1 MTDETMTDQTMNNQ
15 TIRILVVD
23 DHPMFRDGVS
33 RSLAEQPDLE
43 VCGEGASADQ
53 AIRLDRELRPDVILL
68 DLSMPGGGLNALSVI
83 LEQSPDAK
91 VVVLTASEADEDVLM
106 ALRSGARGYVLKGVP
121 AATLI
126 EVVRGAVVGESY
138 VSPALAARILAELRA
153 PAPTPANAEK
163 DDSAQDMLASL
174 TRREEEI
181 LKLVAAGNS
190 NKEVAR
196 RIDLQE
202 KTVKHHMTRI
212 LQKLNVRNR
221 TEAAMLLRDAN
232 RRT

>member
-1 MTDETMTDQTMNNQ
+1 MTEK

-23 DHPMFRDGVS
+23 DHPMFREGVS
-33 RSLAEQPDLE
+33 RSLSEQSGLK
-43 VCGEGASADQ
+43 VCGEGASADE

-68 DLSMPGGGLNALSVI
+68 DLSMPGGGLHALRII
-83 LEQSPDAK
+83 LEQSPDAR

-121 AATLI
+121 ATTLI
-126 EVVRGAVVGESY
+126 EVVRGVIIGESY
-138 VSPALAARILAELRA
+138 VSPALAARILAELRTGA
-153 PAPTPANAEK
+153 PPVAGIEK
-163 DDSAQDMLASL
+163 SESSQDMLASL

-196 RIDLQE
+196 RLDLQE
-202 KTVKHHMTRI
+202 KTIKHHMTRI

-221 TEAAMLLRDAN
+221 TEAAMLLRDASHH
-232 RRT
+232 

>member
-1 MTDETMTDQTMNNQ
+1 MTEKH
-15 TIRILVVD
+15 IRILVVD
-23 DHPMFRDGVS
+23 DHPMFREGVS
-33 RSLAEQPDLE
+33 RSLTEQPDLK
-43 VCGEGASADQ
+43 VCGEGSSADE
-53 AIRLDRELRPDVILL
+53 AIRLDRELKPDVILL
-68 DLSMPGGGLNALSVI
+68 DLSMPGGGLHALRLI

-121 AATLI
+121 AKTLI
-126 EVVRGAVVGESY
+126 EVVRGAMVGECY
-138 VSPALAARILAELRA
+138 VSPALAARILAELRTAA
-153 PAPTPANAEK
+153 PVVPDMEK
-163 DDSAQDMLASL
+163 SESTQDVLASL

-196 RIDLQE
+196 RLDLQE
-202 KTVKHHMTRI
+202 KTIKHHMTRI

-221 TEAAMLLRDAN
+221 TEAAILLRDASH
-232 RRT
+232 R

>member
-1 MTDETMTDQTMNNQ
+1 MTEKH
-15 TIRILVVD
+15 IRILVVD
-23 DHPMFRDGVS
+23 DHPMFREGVS
-33 RSLAEQPDLE
+33 RSLTEQPDLK
-43 VCGEGASADQ
+43 VCGEGSSADE
-53 AIRLDRELRPDVILL
+53 AIRLDRELKPDVILL
-68 DLSMPGGGLNALSVI
+68 DLSMPGGGLHALRLI

-121 AATLI
+121 AKTLI
-126 EVVRGAVVGESY
+126 EVVRGAMVGESY
-138 VSPALAARILAELRA
+138 VSPALAARILAELRTAA
-153 PAPTPANAEK
+153 PVVPDMEK
-163 DDSAQDMLASL
+163 SESTQDVLASL

-196 RIDLQE
+196 RLDLQE
-202 KTVKHHMTRI
+202 KTIKHHMTRI

-221 TEAAMLLRDAN
+221 TEAAILLRDASH
-232 RRT
+232 R